1 MYAHHPERRVRAR
14 SSVTSVRR
22 FSGPVADQLFVL
34 IRPEDGGSD
43 PARQAEATYD
53 ALREALASEGAD
65 PGAVVSETVFLRHV
79 GGADVVRS
87 ARSHVFGDAIVRPA
101 TTVIGQAPLD
111 APVDLSVAAMAML
124 PRAPGSSA
132 HDIRRNA
139 AGTCGAPGAHARVVR
154 VGGQTSLWTGNVY
167 GSGTTAVDEASEMF
181 RAADALLADA
191 GMRFTD
197 VLRTWIHVRDIDRD
211 YGALNEARRAFF
223 RDRGISRRPASTG
236 VQGIPAPAAHAFS
249 MSLFAIRSDRPLG
262 VEPMST
268 PSLNEAWSYGADFS
282 RGLRVADANQVTLHV
297 SGTASVDEVGRTAHV
312 DDFAPQAERM
322 LHNVA
327 TLLERQGAGFGDLVS
342 GVAYLKHARDAA
354 ALGEIRRAHGFDGF
368 PCAVVEAPLC
378 RPDLLCE
385 VEAVAVLPLATA
397 GA

>member
-14 SSVTSVRR
+14 ASVTSVRR
-22 FSGPVADQLFVL
+22 FGGPVADQLFVL
-34 IRPEDGGSD
+34 TRPEVGESD
-43 PARQAEATYD
+43 PVSQAEATYD

-65 PGAVVSETVFLRHV
+65 PGALVSEAVFLRNVHD
-79 GGADVVRS
+79 ADVVRS
-87 ARSHVFGDAIVRPA
+87 ARSRVLGDAVLQPA

-111 APVDLSVAAMAML
+111 DAVDLSVAAVVVL

-132 HDIRRNA
+132 YDIRRDA
-139 AGTCGAPGAHARVVR
+139 ACACGAPGAHARVVR
-154 VGGQTSLWTGNVY
+154 VGGQTSLWTGNLY
-167 GSGTTAVDEASEMF
+167 GSGATAVDEAYDMF
-181 RAADALLADA
+181 RVADALLADA

-223 RDRGISRRPASTG
+223 RDSGISRRPASTG
-236 VQGIPAPAAHAFS
+236 VQGIPVPAAHAFA
-249 MSLFAIRSDRPLG
+249 MNLFAMRSDRPLG
-262 VEPMST
+262 VESMST

-282 RGLRVADANQVTLHV
+282 RGLRVVDANQVTLHV
-297 SGTASVDEVGRTAHV
+297 SGTASVDEAGRTAHV
-312 DDFAPQAERM
+312 GDFAAQAERM

-327 TLLERQGAGFGDLVS
+327 TLLERQGAGFGNLVS

-354 ALGEIRRAHGFDGF
+354 ALGEIRRARGFDGF
-368 PCAVVEAPLC
+368 PCAIVEAPLC

-385 VEAVAVLPLATA
+385 VEAVAILSLPTT